1 MATRR
6 SARFTSSGKLPERI
20 GEIEAQAKSQV
31 AKDNRTTRE
40 AKYANTPCKFTIF
53 DLIPELR
60 ERIYLYVL
68 DTETPRKINA
78 LKAPTLAL
86 ASKQV
91 RAEILPLFFTRCH
104 FIIDVNSNYPHIPHL
119 DDLPEQDRAR
129 PRIGERA
136 GGQLKRTNEGR
147 PRLEYL
153 RCGHIRATSWL
164 SKLEAKED
172 IVPVFRRFELRI
184 VYGNWGRPARWAQV
198 TWMGVD
204 VFPSSTR
211 GLRPFVTYDT
221 REGHVG
227 QPRELAVVR
236 GRAKA
241 KLERFAAEREVFPG
255 FTVRDL
261 EDVAKE
267 FAYWPE

>member
-1 MATRR
+1 MATRK
-6 SARFTSSGKLPERI
+6 SARFTSGKLPERMD
-20 GEIEAQAKSQV
+20 EIEAQVKSKL
-31 AKDNRTTRE
+31 ARDNRAVRE

-91 RAEILPLFFTRCH
+91 RAEILPLFFTRCQ
-104 FIIDVNSNYPHIPHL
+104 FIVDVNSNYADIPRL
-119 DDLPEQDRAR
+119 DNLPDQVRAR

-136 GGQLKRTNEGR
+136 DGQLKRVSKGSAK
-147 PRLEYL
+147 LEYL

-164 SKLEAKED
+164 SKLEANEG
-172 IVPVFRRFELRI
+172 IVPVLRRFELRI
-184 VYGNWGRPARWAQV
+184 VYGNWGRPARWGLV

-211 GLRPFVTYDT
+211 GLQPVVTYDT
-221 REGHVG
+221 REGDVG
-227 QPRELAVVR
+227 HPRELAVVR
-236 GRAKA
+236 ERAKA
-241 KLERFAAEREVFPG
+241 KLEGFAVEREVFRG

-261 EDVAKE
+261 EDAAKE

>member
-1 MATRR
+1 MATRK
-6 SARFTSSGKLPERI
+6 SARFTGGKLPERI
-20 GEIEAQAKSQV
+20 DEIEAQVKSKL
-31 AKDNRTTRE
+31 ARDNRAVRE
-40 AKYANTPCKFTIF
+40 AKYADTPCKFTIF

-68 DTETPRKINA
+68 DTETPHKINA

-91 RAEILPLFFTRCH
+91 RAEVLPLFFTRCH
-104 FIIDVNSNYPHIPHL
+104 FIVDVLSNYPHITRL
-119 DDLPEQDRAR
+119 DNLPDQGRAR
-129 PRIGERA
+129 PRVGERA
-136 GGQLKRTNEGR
+136 DGQLKRTLEGSAR
-147 PRLEYL
+147 SEYL

-164 SKLEAKED
+164 SKLEVKEG
-172 IVPVFRRFELRI
+172 IVPVFRHFELRI

-211 GLRPFVTYDT
+211 GLRPVITYDT
-221 REGHVG
+221 REGNTKF
-227 QPRELAVVR
+227 PRELELVR

-241 KLERFAAEREVFPG
+241 KLEWFAVERQVFPG

-261 EDVAKE
+261 EDVAKG